1 MVDNAKIT
9 LQTYIF
15 VCTVFIRVQK
25 NSCKL
30 LTKNKCIANI
40 FSDGSLILK

>member
-15 VCTVFIRVQK
+15 VCTFIRVQK
-25 NSCKL
+25 NSYKL